1 MDQLNYYLNKDYFK
15 IKTNAGQEK
24 VRKINIYLLGVCGVL
39 LVVILFY
46 IILCSS
52 TYYSKLDDLDDYVN
66 EFRKKNLSKFDDI
79 NFGVKIMP
87 SFSSEEN
94 NILVMKH
101 SNNVRNIF
109 KFNLIYRSINQKSK
123 MEKV

>member
-15 IKTNAGQEK
+15 IKTNAGPEK
-24 VRKINIYLLGVCGVL
+24 VRKINIYLLGICGVL
-39 LVVILFY
+39 LFVILFY

-101 SNNVRNIF
+101 SNNVRNIYI
-109 KFNLIYRSINQKSK
+109 NLIIIYIDR
-123 MEKV
+123 

>member
-1 MDQLNYYLNKDYFK
+1 
-15 IKTNAGQEK
+15 
-24 VRKINIYLLGVCGVL
+24 
-39 LVVILFY
+39 
-46 IILCSS
+46 
-52 TYYSKLDDLDDYVN
+52 
-66 EFRKKNLSKFDDI
+66 
-79 NFGVKIMP
+79 MP

>member
-15 IKTNAGQEK
+15 IKTTAGQEK
-24 VRKINIYLLGVCGVL
+24 IRKINIYLLVFCGVFL
-39 LVVILFY
+39 IVILFY

-52 TYYSKLDDLDDYVN
+52 TYYSKLDDLDDYIN
-66 EFRKKNLSKFDDI
+66 EFTKKNLSKFDDI

-101 SNNVRNIF
+101 SNNVSF
-109 KFNLIYRSINQKSK
+109 YF
-123 MEKV
+123 